1 MSLKPKVTERN
12 RERRTRLIGEVALVL
27 REAPAGSYFSHE
39 DLLAAAGHII
49 RQVQAGKWRAANDIA
64 VGLHASVI
72 ETTGGVILC
81 NGSGGKVQLT
91 SSSKVTS
98 DLKAR
103 NLDRIV
109 G

>member
-1 MSLKPKVTERN
+1 MSLKPKVTERD

-39 DLLAAAGHII
+39 DLVAAASHIV
-49 RQVQAGKWRAANDIA
+49 RQVQAGKWRAAHDIA
-64 VGLHASVI
+64 VGLHASVMQ
-72 ETTGGVILC
+72 TTAGVILC

-98 DLKAR
+98 DLKTR
-103 NLDRIV
+103 RLDRIV